1 MILSPTKGYRDLKKI
16 KHFYGSFLSHL
27 LNLLWHGC
35 VHILLT
41 FKSRFFLLQLQICLL
56 TPSLTLMLNQQINVS
71 QILFHVSSSP
81 GSQCFHGLF
90 LKLCTPEHLYMVPIV
105 VALDKKIK
113 YLLSPLPSILDYG
126 SYSRIFFFY
135 DNSKSFPDLFHCYN
149 FYHIS
154 SFPCIHS
161 KEDGGSSESMLLFS
175 QSESNDCYSP
185 EGGIAGSRRQ
195 RVKPMLKLNL
205 SRSSAA

>member
-71 QILFHVSSSP
+71 EILFHVSSSP

-113 YLLSPLPSILDYG
+113 YLLSPLLSILDYG
-126 SYSRIFFFY
+126 SYSRIFFFMITLNPFLICFTAIISITFPLFLVSIPRKMEDPVNLCY
-135 DNSKSFPDLFHCYN
+135 FFLRVNLMTVTHLKVELLEVGDN
-149 FYHIS
+149 
-154 SFPCIHS
+154 
-161 KEDGGSSESMLLFS
+161 
-175 QSESNDCYSP
+175 
-185 EGGIAGSRRQ
+185 A
-195 RVKPMLKLNL
+195 
-205 SRSSAA
+205 